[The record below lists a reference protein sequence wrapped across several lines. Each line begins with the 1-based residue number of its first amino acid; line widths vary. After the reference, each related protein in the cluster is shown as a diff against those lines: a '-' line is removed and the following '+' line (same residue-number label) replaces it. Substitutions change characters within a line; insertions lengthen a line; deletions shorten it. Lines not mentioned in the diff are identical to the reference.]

1 MTFLVKNLQEMLNKA
16 KGGGG
21 GVFIYT
27 AHFLYFALNII
38 R

>member
-16 KGGGG
+16 KYMGGGG
-21 GVFIYT
+21 IYT